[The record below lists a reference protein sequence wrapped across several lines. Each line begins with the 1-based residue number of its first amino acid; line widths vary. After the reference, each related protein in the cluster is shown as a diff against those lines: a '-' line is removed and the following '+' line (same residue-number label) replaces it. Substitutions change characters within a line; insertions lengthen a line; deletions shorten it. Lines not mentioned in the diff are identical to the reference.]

1 MRNFRS
7 LEAAANR
14 VEALQQT
21 MKRVSANYSLG
32 VDPRLLKDITEI
44 FRTQS
49 ESHFCKGDEEN
60 YKDINGN
67 ECKVHR
73 DRDLESIASNLY
85 DLVSKQ
91 QHDSKIKIDLR
102 SSVIVDDDLDTE
114 ILGSRP
120 ASREDRYVSTLNDLP
135 YYVSASACKA
145 GLNLYP
151 GKLVS
156 QDCRPLRERH
166 KILHDALRA
175 LPGAG
180 GDKLINVLDHFGIE
194 VSMETND
201 AFDDPTRHL
210 AMFFDSYFIADAK
223 GDVLFTSSNTS
234 SSHQSEY
241 RRHRT
246 SAPFAN
252 FAEIADLLFER
263 PADRSD
269 SQGILQEADE
279 EQTVARPMRVG
290 HSTVRMVRV
299 DDIVLSVFI
308 HPLTIDMAPVSGRA
322 ERAHN
327 AETAYIV
334 GVVRRSSLA
343 DEAIRL
349 RLGPAA
355 DATLTIAMLLAL
367 LPILRFWATGDRGIL
382 GRFNLH
388 GIGASAVAASA
399 LGTALAWGMVTK
411 QADGRALDQRLAH
424 IAEAVRANFKR
435 ELALTVA
442 SLEDDVSGMLKA
454 LREEEDSRLEGLE
467 RSLRCR
473 YLITKGSAAGAPAD
487 RQRFD
492 EARLLTSFLV
502 DDDGFM
508 EMCKR
513 YRKRDSQKLNLSFRN
528 YVKSPYIEDRPTE
541 VEPWKRGHPFLQ
553 SIDSVV
559 QGTKEIV
566 VSFAVCDPG
575 SMNCAERVRPKGKE
589 RPNQIERK
597 VAVAVARFQSI
608 DGPVLP
614 PHFEYA
620 VVDQAGRTIFHSDD
634 DRVNVSNFIDDT
646 GNDPAIQAA
655 MRFGDV
661 EALDATY
668 DGLPIRASFTPLHE
682 FYDERWTLV
691 VFRSHG
697 LVDRMSSLSTSLAI
711 ICWVVVALLVIGM
724 ILLVLC
730 VRRLLRLPPMRP
742 SAIRMFVDSRQGA
755 AALLF
760 SIAAIT
766 LIFVDRDSA
775 AVAVAALLP
784 FVVVAYIVISA
795 WRRRVSIRMFVDSRQ
810 GAAAL
815 LFSIAA
821 ITLIFVDRDSAAVAV
836 AALLPFVVVAYIV
849 ISAWRR
855 RVSIGSGGSV
865 TKPSKTGVIFSLAAI
880 VVSLAVV
887 PMLGWQV
894 YFQAQVNGGL
904 ATYLQEEAGSAVHG
918 KEGEFRRYVAAL
930 AELGQD
936 SKLDFLCDSVAG
948 YGSDEKKGLFH
959 CDDDDDTQPSPGRVP
974 ENSGAGDGDQWFL
987 GGLWPLV
994 GYSSLSQEVMW
1005 HRSAGREAEDISS
1018 PADALDRVA
1027 GEIDIGRPPFSIYL
1041 AWVVVGLGFAIAL
1054 LLLCY
1059 CVARTKFGHAERI
1072 ALLPLLDTREL
1083 LRRTEPMRV
1092 LLVKQSENA
1101 LAKLVEKLRT
1111 ERDVKLARWDNTA
1124 LTWSWKDC
1132 DKNAQASSERPKV
1145 YVVEDLRGVAEG
1157 KQTRE
1162 LADKLR
1168 ALPCSV
1174 SIIVCSDVSPAYHMR
1189 PGTLDDPDDILPLGR
1204 SDWRELLHDFEIR
1217 VLHSEEADGEGAKS
1231 SLDLANVM
1239 VAESNANSD
1248 LKHIADEVRIR
1259 MEQKGGQHW
1268 YSDRRL
1274 RNAALR
1280 QFRAMA
1286 QPKFKVQWAASSLDE
1301 KLQLVALARGGAPN
1315 IRQPAAVSS
1324 LANRGLITVTDPI
1337 QLRSE
1342 AFGQFIMDDLSHD
1355 TLDDWR
1361 RQGHHD
1367 WWRTTWLPL
1376 VALAVLGLLFFLSSN
1391 PEAVGTLAAIGA
1403 ALMGLVPVIMS
1414 VLRLQAVQ
1422 STTASAPIDPTT

>member
-1 MRNFRS
+1 MSSRSHSWIGFTTLYTALLIIPVLLYVFVYQGSRIDEATMRNFRS

-14 VEALQQT
+14 VEALLKT
-21 MKRVSANYSLG
+21 MKRVSKNYSLG

-60 YKDINGN
+60 YKEINGN
-67 ECKVHR
+67 ECKVHK

-91 QHDSKIKIDLR
+91 QHDSKIKLDLR
-102 SSVIVDDDLDTE
+102 SSVIVDEDRDIE
-114 ILGSRP
+114 IPGSRP

-145 GLNLYP
+145 GLSLYP

-166 KILHDALRA
+166 KILHDVLRA
-175 LPGAG
+175 LPG
-180 GDKLINVLDHFGIE
+180 GDRLINVLDHFGIE

-223 GDVLFTSSNTS
+223 GDVLFTGSDTS
-234 SSHQSEY
+234 SSHQGEY

-269 SQGILQEADE
+269 SQGILEEADE
-279 EQTVARPMRVG
+279 EESAARPMRVG
-290 HSTVRMVRV
+290 HSTVRMIRV
-299 DDIVLSVFI
+299 DDVVLSVFI

-327 AETAYIV
+327 AKTAYIV

-382 GRFNLH
+382 GRFNLY

-399 LGTALAWGMVTK
+399 LGTALVWGMVTK

-424 IAEAVRANFKR
+424 IREAVRVNFKR

-442 SLEDDVSGMLKA
+442 SLEDDVNGMLGA
-454 LREEEDSRLEGLE
+454 LRVNDGREGLE
-467 RSLRCR
+467 HSLRCR
-473 YLITKGSAAGAPAD
+473 DFIEIPAANEGD
-487 RQRFD
+487 D
-492 EARLLTSFLV
+492 ARLLTSFLV
-502 DDDGFM
+502 DDKGFM
-508 EMCKR
+508 EMCRR
-513 YRKRDSQKLNLSFRN
+513 YRERYSQKLDLSFRN
-528 YVKSPYIEDRPTE
+528 YVKNPHMEEKHNVHSWP
-541 VEPWKRGHPFLQ
+541 RGDPFLD

-559 QGTKEIV
+559 QGTKEV
-566 VSFAVCDPG
+566 VLSFAVCDPG
-575 SMNCAERVRPKGKE
+575 SMDCGESPK
-589 RPNQIERK
+589 K

-608 DGPVLP
+608 DGLVLP

-620 VVDQAGRTIFHSDD
+620 IVDQAGRTIFHSDE

-661 EALDATY
+661 KALDATY

-682 FYDERWTLV
+682 FYDKRWMLV

-711 ICWVVVALLVIGM
+711 ICWVLVTLLVIGL

-730 VRRLLRLPPMRP
+730 VRRLRRLPPVRP
-742 SAIRMFVDSRQGA
+742 SAIPTFVDSRQGA

-760 SIAAIT
+760 SFAAIT
-766 LIFVDRDSA
+766 LIFVDRDST

-784 FVVVAYIVISA
+784 FVVVAYILISA
-795 WRRRVSIRMFVDSRQ
+795 WRKM
-810 GAAAL
+810 
-815 LFSIAA
+815 
-821 ITLIFVDRDSAAVAV
+821 
-836 AALLPFVVVAYIV
+836 
-849 ISAWRR
+849 
-855 RVSIGSGGSV
+855 VSIGNGECV
-865 TKPSKTGVIFSLAAI
+865 PELSKTGVIFSLTAI
-880 VVSLAVV
+880 VISLAVV
-887 PMLGWQV
+887 PMLGWKV
-894 YFQAQVNGGL
+894 YFQAQVSGGL
-904 ATYLQEEAGSAVHG
+904 ATYLQRESISAVG
-918 KEGEFRRYVAAL
+918 EKKEEFRRYVAEL
-930 AELGQD
+930 AGHGRD
-936 SKLDFLCDSVAG
+936 NPRKFLCDSVAG
-948 YGSDEKKGLFH
+948 YGVGEKKQLFQ
-959 CDDDDDTQPSPGRVP
+959 CGGGNAP
-974 ENSGAGDGDQWFL
+974 ENSAIGGGDGWFF
-987 GGLWPLV
+987 GAFWPLV

-1005 HRSAGREAEDISS
+1005 HRSAAEEAGDIGS
-1018 PADALDRVA
+1018 PADALDRVV
-1027 GEIDIGRPPFSIYL
+1027 GEIDGGRRPFSTYL
-1041 AWVVVGLGFAIAL
+1041 AWAVVCLGFTIAL

-1059 CVARTKFGHAERI
+1059 CAARTKFGHAERI

-1083 LRRTEPMRV
+1083 LRRTEPMRM

-1101 LAKLVEKLRT
+1101 LAKLVEKLKT

-1124 LTWSWKDC
+1124 LTWSWNDC
-1132 DKNAQASSERPKV
+1132 DENAQASSERPKV

-1157 KQTRE
+1157 RQTRE

-1168 ALPCSV
+1168 AVPCGV
-1174 SIIVCSDVSPAYHMR
+1174 SIIICSDVSPAYHMR

-1204 SDWRELLHDFEIR
+1204 SDWRELLHDFEVR
-1217 VLHSEEADGEGAKS
+1217 VLHSDEADGEGEKS
-1231 SLDLANVM
+1231 SLNLANVM
-1239 VAESNANSD
+1239 VVEREANSD
-1248 LKHIADEVRIR
+1248 LKHIADEVHIR
-1259 MEQKGGQHW
+1259 MEQKGGRHW

-1280 QFRAMA
+1280 RFRAMA
-1286 QPKFKVQWAASSLDE
+1286 QPKFKAQWAASSLDE

-1355 TLDDWR
+1355 NLDAWR

-1422 STTASAPIDPTT
+1422 STAASAPIDSTT